1 MVLVASGVDN
11 RDKDQDKSVSGDGWL
26 DSEEY
31 IVSLI
36 STPDSVFF
44 GLENGTSTRAENWK
58 RNFIANFDT

>member
-11 RDKDQDKSVSGDGWL
+11 KDKDQDKSVSGDGWL
-26 DSEEY
+26 DSKEY

-44 GLENGTSTRAENWK
+44 GLENGTSTRAEN
-58 RNFIANFDT
+58 